1 MNKGITLFVGFMLVI
16 AFSFVGIAPLAIAE
30 EDEGENK
37 EKVLR
42 EKVVNY
48 LSKRNDTQIKVK
60 DLWKN
65 REEIKEKIKNSDLT
79 DEEKKQLN
87 TQFKKLVKK
96 LKKDKAKELHLKLKI
111 KKLNKRLAYEK
122 DKPKE
127 I

>member
-16 AFSFVGIAPLAIAE
+16 AFAFVGIAPLAIAE
-30 EDEGENK
+30 EDKGENK

-48 LSKRNDTQIKVK
+48 LSKRNDTQKKVK

-65 REEIKEKIKNSDLT
+65 REQIKEKIKNSDLT

>member
-16 AFSFVGIAPLAIAE
+16 AFAFVGIAPLAIAE

-111 KKLNKRLAYEK
+111 KKLNKRLADQK

>member
-1 MNKGITLFVGFMLVI
+1 MNKVITTFVGTMLIV
-16 AFSFVGIAPLAIAE
+16 AFTLATVTPFAGAE
-30 EDEGENK
+30 DDEKDKKQVLK
-37 EKVLR
+37 EKLID
-42 EKVVNY
+42 Y
-48 LSKRNDTQIKVK
+48 LSKKNHTEIKVK

-65 REEIKEKIKNSDLT
+65 KEQIKEKIKNSDLT
-79 DEEKKQLN
+79 DDEKKQLN

-111 KKLNKRLAYEK
+111 KKLNKRLADEQ